1 MKVIVT
7 GVAGFIGSHVATRF
21 LSQGATVVGIDN
33 LSRPG
38 SRDNLNCLADWQK
51 QLVFHH
57 TDVRSATD
65 MAGLFAQHQDTDVVI
80 HEAAQVAVT
89 SSVSDPRT
97 DFEVN
102 ALGTF
107 NVLEAARQYTP
118 QAVFLYASTNKVYG
132 QLEHLC
138 VREGLTRYEYTEA
151 TRGIDESESMDFH
164 SPYGCSKGCAEQYVR
179 DYHRIYGLKSVV
191 FRQSC
196 VYGTRQFGVEDQGW
210 VAWFIIASVLGR
222 PLTIYGDGKQLRDL
236 LWVDDLID
244 LYLKAIASI
253 ETTAGQIYNAGGGAS
268 NTLSLLELLDILRSY
283 LGRSIAVRFSAW
295 RPGDQKVFVSDC
307 EKARR
312 ELGWSPKTAPV
323 EGVTVL
329 LRWAEESRDLLA
341 RLNSD

>member
-1 MKVIVT
+1 
-7 GVAGFIGSHVATRF
+7 
-21 LSQGATVVGIDN
+21 
-33 LSRPG
+33 
-38 SRDNLNCLADWQK
+38 
-51 QLVFHH
+51 
-57 TDVRSATD
+57 

-138 VREGLTRYEYTEA
+138 AREGLTRYEYTEA

-283 LGRSIAVRFSAW
+283 LGRSITVRFSAW

-312 ELGWSPKTAPV
+312 ELGWSPKTAPL
-323 EGVTVL
+323 EGVTSL